1 MNPLNSLSVRSVQP
15 ANSRVLASQ
24 ASGLRRM
31 RQMRPVQVIA
41 VTSGKGGVGKTN
53 VSVNLAIA
61 LAQAGKS
68 VMLMDADLGLA
79 NIDVLLGLPTGP
91 NLAHVIDGRCSL
103 EEAIVTGPSDIKIV
117 PAASG
122 LQRMASLT
130 PQQHAGLIHAFG
142 QLSFDLDVM
151 VVDTA
156 AGVSDSVVLFALAA
170 QEIVVVVCDEPT
182 SITDAYA
189 LIKLLHRDYGQQRFH
204 ILPNMTRSEREGE
217 AMFRK
222 LSRVCDRFLDVSMDL
237 MGVVPYDEHVRK
249 AVQRQSAVLEA
260 YPTSS
265 AALAFKKLATH
276 TDKWPVPDRAR
287 GHLEFFVERLIQAG
301 QRGAEAYP

>member
-1 MNPLNSLSVRSVQP
+1 
-15 ANSRVLASQ
+15 
-24 ASGLRRM
+24 
-31 RQMRPVQVIA
+31 VQVIA

-61 LAQAGKS
+61 LADAGRS

-79 NIDVLLGLPTGP
+79 NVDVLLGLPPGP
-91 NLAHVIDGRCSL
+91 NLAHVLDGRCSL
-103 EEAIVTGPSDIKIV
+103 EEVLVEGPAGVRII

-122 LQRMASLT
+122 LQRMASLS
-130 PQQHAGLIHAFG
+130 PPQHAALINAFAA
-142 QLSFDLDVM
+142 LSFDPEVL

-156 AGVSDSVVLFALAA
+156 AGISDSVVYFSLAA
-170 QEIVVVVCDEPT
+170 QEILVVVCDEPA

-189 LIKLLHRDYGQQRFH
+189 LVKLLHRDYGRQRFH
-204 ILPNMTRSEREGE
+204 ILANMTRSAGEGHE
-217 AMFRK
+217 TFNRLA
-222 LSRVCDRFLDVSMDL
+222 RVCDRFLDVSLDL
-237 MGVVPYDEHVRK
+237 VGIVPFDEHVRR
-249 AVQRQSAVLEA
+249 AVQRQMPVLHA
-260 YPTSS
+260 YPQSS
-265 AALAFKKLATH
+265 AALAFKKLATT

>member
-1 MNPLNSLSVRSVQP
+1 MRSVP
-15 ANSRVLASQ
+15 LASSSPLAEQ
-24 ASGLRRM
+24 ASGLRRL
-31 RQMRPVQVIA
+31 RRARPVRVLA

-61 LAQAGKS
+61 LAQSGKS

-79 NIDVLLGLPTGP
+79 NVDVLLGLPAGP

-103 EEAIVTGPSDIKIV
+103 EEVVVRGPRDVRII

-122 LQRMASLT
+122 VQRMASLT

-142 QLSFDLDVM
+142 ELGVDLDVM

-156 AGVSDSVVLFALAA
+156 AGVSDSVVLFSLAA
-170 QEIVVVVCDEPT
+170 QEIIVVVCDEPP

-204 ILPNMTRSEREGE
+204 ILPNMTRTAREGQDI
-217 AMFRK
+217 FQK
-222 LSRVCDRFLDVSMDL
+222 LARVCDRFLDVAIDL
-237 MGVVPYDEHVRK
+237 VGVVPYDEHVRR
-249 AVQRQSAVLEA
+249 AVRRQLAVVDAYPQSA
-260 YPTSS
+260 
-265 AALAFKKLATH
+265 AAVAFKKLACS
-276 TDKWPVPDRAR
+276 TDKWPVPDHAR
-287 GHLEFFVERLIQAG
+287 GHLEFFVERLFQAG
-301 QRGAEAYP
+301 QRGAEDYP